1 MAPASLSST
10 ASEPATPAA
19 DQSAYIVDDLFSDE
33 SDFHGSQK
41 TKSTYNKLA
50 ASYNPQK
57 YWTIH
62 EWNTQVA
69 AARGKKARHEAARQ
83 RAKLALRKQ
92 QEVGPTPGERLGDQR
107 HTGDESHVNADGEG
121 DMEMKFD
128 TKANISAA
136 VEPDAVDADRE
147 DGSRKPQNFYE
158 GLPSAKQLS
167 ESVSDFLARLPPST
181 TTSVSA
187 RGRRWIWIANP
198 YPAAGR
204 NSPRQARYTSS
215 NPESGDGDV
224 ATFRQLGT
232 RLLEAYLWRKHE
244 VEDQNPGKAPGSIT
258 RMLRPERVRLE
269 SDIRELAKTQRVTE
283 GKWMLF
289 PQEAE
294 VDRVWAVVAHAVWEG
309 KLGMAA
315 KVATA
320 TGEREILI
328 DDGGDDRGDG
338 GGSGGSGGGG
348 KDRDQRLICVYTQDF
363 SDQADVKRV
372 LRALKDLGLLH
383 LHLDRSNDGFK
394 TIYYKCDAYTHLD
407 LSSGNEYKLK
417 ASMCSS
423 RDLFPEWYQGA
434 STSTSSGYG
443 R

>member
-1 MAPASLSST
+1 MADASLSSS
-10 ASEPATPAA
+10 ASETATPAA
-19 DQSAYIVDDLFSDE
+19 DQAASIVDDLFSDE

-41 TKSTYNKLA
+41 TKSTYNRLA

-69 AARGKKARHEAARQ
+69 AARGKKAKHEAARQ
-83 RAKLALRKQ
+83 RAKLALRKPQ
-92 QEVGPTPGERLGDQR
+92 AVGPTPGNRPGDQQ
-107 HTGDESHVNADGEG
+107 HTGEQSQVNADRAE
-121 DMEMKFD
+121 DIEMKFD
-128 TKANISAA
+128 TNANLSTAA
-136 VEPDAVDADRE
+136 EQDAGDEDRE
-147 DGSRKPQNFYE
+147 DSSRKPQNFYE
-158 GLPSAKQLS
+158 GLASAKQLS
-167 ESVSDFLARLPPST
+167 ESVADFLTRLPPST

-187 RGRRWIWIANP
+187 RGHHWIWIANP
-198 YPAAGR
+198 YPAPGR
-204 NSPRQARYTSS
+204 RSPGQARNTSS

-224 ATFRQLGT
+224 ATFRQRGT
-232 RLLEAYLWRKHE
+232 RLLEAYLSRKHE
-244 VEDQNPGKAPGSIT
+244 VEDQNPGKPPGSIT
-258 RMLRPERVRLE
+258 RMLCPERVRLE
-269 SDIRELAKTQRVTE
+269 SDIRELAKAQRVTS

-289 PQEAE
+289 PQEGE

-309 KLGMAA
+309 KLGTAA

-320 TGEREILI
+320 KGEGEIMI
-328 DDGGDDRGDG
+328 DDG
-338 GGSGGSGGGG
+338 GGSGGGGQ
-348 KDRDQRLICVYTQDF
+348 DRDQRLICVYTQDF
-363 SDQADVKRV
+363 SDQADIKRV

-383 LHLDRSNDGFK
+383 LRLDRSNGGFK

-417 ASMCSS
+417 ASLCSS
-423 RDLFPEWYQGA
+423 RDLFPEWYKGA